1 MILVIDNYDS
11 FTYNLVHLIG
21 HETPDIVVYRNDA
34 LTVDEAL
41 ALTPAGVVISPGP
54 GRPDQAGITI
64 ELIRAAGDAGI
75 PVLGVCLGHQAIGQV
90 YGGDVIYAPSLMHG
104 KTSMIQ
110 HNGAGI
116 FAGLTEPFEATRYHS
131 LVVDAATLPPTLEV
145 TAQTSDGIIMGL
157 NHKTLPVF
165 GIQFHPESVM
175 TLAGPAMIRNWLRV
189 VDTRAAAP
197 LTPSLS

>member
-21 HETPDIVVYRNDA
+21 RETPDIVVHRNDA

-41 ALTPAGVVISPGP
+41 ALAPAGVVISPGP

-64 ELIRAAGDAGI
+64 DLIRAAGDAGI

-90 YGGDVIYAPSLMHG
+90 YGGDVVYAPSLMHG
-104 KTSMIQ
+104 KTSMIE
-110 HNGAGI
+110 HNGAGL
-116 FAGLTEPFEATRYHS
+116 FAGLMEPFEATRYHS

-145 TAQTSDGIIMGL
+145 TAHTADGIIMGL
-157 NHKTLPVF
+157 NHKTLPVC

-189 VDTRAAAP
+189 VDTRAATP
-197 LTPSLS
+197 LTPSLP